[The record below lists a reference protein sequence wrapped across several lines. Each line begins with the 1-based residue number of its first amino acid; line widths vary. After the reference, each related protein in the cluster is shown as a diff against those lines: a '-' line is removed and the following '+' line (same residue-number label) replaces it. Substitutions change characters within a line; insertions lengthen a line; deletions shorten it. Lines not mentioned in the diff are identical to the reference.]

1 MSEDSADRRVA
12 SGTQPTLPPFA
23 GRCLTEWMRTIDEE
37 VPGVLRAA
45 LVVGSLAFD
54 DWTERS
60 DIDVV
65 AVVSEPG
72 DSLTVAKLSAAHE
85 RFTATQP
92 GVVVDGPFVGWAD
105 LDRPPSARRQAWVL
119 DGQFHHDDGCFEL
132 YPVTWHVLATDAI
145 ALRGSRPTQIPVD
158 VGALRTWVAA
168 NLHTYWASVADQI
181 RDAVGSAPP
190 DRAFSSASLEWAV
203 LGAARM
209 LFTYE
214 EGGVTSKTGA
224 GNWAGERL
232 AAHGDTFRT
241 AVRARGE
248 PTEID
253 GSTLLSAAGVID
265 AVISEVDRG

>member
-1 MSEDSADRRVA
+1 MSEDSAGRTVA
-12 SGTQPTLPPFA
+12 SGTQPPLPPFA

-37 VPGVLRAA
+37 APGLLLAA
-45 LVVGSLAFD
+45 FVVGSLAFD
-54 DWTERS
+54 DWTGHS

-72 DSLTVAKLSAAHE
+72 DPLTITKLRAAHE
-85 RFTATQP
+85 RFTATRP

-105 LDRPPSARRQAWVL
+105 LEHLPSAKRRAWVL
-119 DGQFHHDDGCFEL
+119 DGRFHCDDGCFEL
-132 YPVTWHVLATDAI
+132 NPVTWHVLATDAI
-145 ALRGSRPTQIPVD
+145 SLRGSRPTEIDVD
-158 VGALRTWVAA
+158 GGALRAWVME

-181 RDAVGSAPP
+181 RDAVGSAPR
-190 DRAFSSASLEWAV
+190 DRAFSSSSLEWAV

-224 GNWAGERL
+224 GNWAAERL
-232 AAHGDTFRT
+232 VAHRDTFRT

-248 PTEID
+248 PTDID